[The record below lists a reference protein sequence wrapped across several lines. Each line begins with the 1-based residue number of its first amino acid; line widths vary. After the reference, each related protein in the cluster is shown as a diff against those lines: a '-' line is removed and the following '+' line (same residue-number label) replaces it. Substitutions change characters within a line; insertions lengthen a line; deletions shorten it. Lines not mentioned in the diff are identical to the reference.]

1 MKCMVHLM
9 LRGKKS
15 SFLIALCILC
25 AGALLSSYEETIGN
39 PSLVEGAW
47 EMKTAEYDKTVYAD
61 SNGQSHLKDSSYV
74 RTYGDKENVWLFY
87 QNSISEWSSFEY
99 DGETLWEPYM
109 CDCYRNYVIEG
120 EGNEM
125 QIIQTAGSIIPGME
139 EYQTV
144 TRYKVE
150 KLTRKELIISYTDT
164 MYISDTQS
172 TVDVQVVLCFQ
183 RENTLMDFI
192 RNMYIID

>member
-1 MKCMVHLM
+1 MRGIVHCIF
-9 LRGKKS
+9 GCKQS
-15 SFLIALCILC
+15 SFLIAFCIAC
-25 AGALLSSYEETIGN
+25 TGALLSSCEETIGD

-61 SNGQSHLKDSSYV
+61 SNGQTHLKDSSYV
-74 RTYGDKENVWLFY
+74 RTYENKEHVWLFY
-87 QNSISEWSSFEY
+87 QNSISEWGYFEF
-99 DGETLWEPYM
+99 DGETLWEPYL
-109 CDCYRNYVIEG
+109 CDCYRNYFIEG

>member
-1 MKCMVHLM
+1 MRGIVHCIF
-9 LRGKKS
+9 GCKQS
-15 SFLIALCILC
+15 SFLIALCIAC
-25 AGALLSSYEETIGN
+25 TGALLSSCEETIGN

-61 SNGQSHLKDSSYV
+61 SNGQTHLKDSSYV
-74 RTYGDKENVWLFY
+74 RTYENKEHVWLFY

-125 QIIQTAGSIIPGME
+125 QIIQTTGSIIPGME

>member
-1 MKCMVHLM
+1 MRGIVHCIF
-9 LRGKKS
+9 GCKQS

-25 AGALLSSYEETIGN
+25 AGALLSSCEETIGD

-47 EMKTAEYDKTVYAD
+47 EMTTAEYGKTVYAD
-61 SNGQSHLKDSSYV
+61 SNGQTHLKDSSYV
-74 RTYGDKENVWLFY
+74 RTYENKEHVWLFY

-125 QIIQTAGSIIPGME
+125 QIIQTTGSIIPGME

>member
-25 AGALLSSYEETIGN
+25 AGALLSSCEETLGN

-47 EMKTAEYDKTVYAD
+47 EMKTA
-61 SNGQSHLKDSSYV
+61 
-74 RTYGDKENVWLFY
+74 
-87 QNSISEWSSFEY
+87 EY

>member
-1 MKCMVHLM
+1 MRGIVHCIF
-9 LRGKKS
+9 GCKQS

-25 AGALLSSYEETIGN
+25 AGALLSSCEETIGN

-61 SNGQSHLKDSSYV
+61 SNDQTHLKDSSYV
-74 RTYGDKENVWLFY
+74 RTYENKEHVWLFY
-87 QNSISEWSSFEY
+87 QNSISEWGYFEY

>member
-25 AGALLSSYEETIGN
+25 AGALLSSCEETIGD

-47 EMKTAEYDKTVYAD
+47 EMTTAEYDKTVYAD
-61 SNGQSHLKDSSYV
+61 SNGQTHLKDSSYV
-74 RTYGDKENVWLFY
+74 RTYENKEHVWLFY
-87 QNSISEWSSFEY
+87 QNSISEWGYFEF
-99 DGETLWEPYM
+99 DGETLWEPYL

>member
-25 AGALLSSYEETIGN
+25 AGALLSSCEETIGN
-39 PSLVEGAW
+39 SSLVEGAW

-61 SNGQSHLKDSSYV
+61 SNGQTHLKDSSYV
-74 RTYGDKENVWLFY
+74 RTYENKEHVWLFY
-87 QNSISEWSSFEY
+87 QNSISEWGYFEY